1 VTLTPPTPAKVTVE
15 LLPPEELELEL
26 EPELAL
32 ELAGGKYK

>member
-15 LLPPEELELEL
+15 LLPPEELELE
-26 EPELAL
+26 PELAL